1 VLVAGFIVAQASPAR
16 AQDTLSLNVPF
27 AFQAAGAL
35 QPAGV
40 YRLSVDSEPDVITL
54 TSAAGEQA
62 SIRVLGRMEGPLSSP
77 GPAAVAFEKVG
88 ETYYLSEM
96 WIPYIEGY
104 QTYTTKEK
112 HSRRMVPAK
121 VEPN

>member
-1 VLVAGFIVAQASPAR
+1 VAAFIGAQAAPAR
-16 AQDTLSLNVPF
+16 AQDTLSLNIPF
-27 AFQAAGAL
+27 AFQAAGVL
-35 QPAGV
+35 HPAGV
-40 YRLSVDSEPDVITL
+40 YRLSVDSEPDVIAL

-62 SIRVLGRMEGPLSSP
+62 SIKVLGRMTGSQTSP
-77 GPAAVAFEKVG
+77 GPTAVAFEKVG

-96 WIPYIEGY
+96 WIPNVEGY

>member
-1 VLVAGFIVAQASPAR
+1 MLVAAFIGMQASPAR

-35 QPAGV
+35 HPAGV
-40 YRLSVDSEPDVITL
+40 YRLSVDTEPDVVAL

-62 SIRVLGRMEGPLSSP
+62 SIKVLGRMAGSLSSP

-96 WIPYIEGY
+96 WIPNLEGY
-104 QTYTTKEK
+104 QTYITKEK
-112 HSRRMVPAK
+112 HSRHMVHAK